1 MDAKDGDK
9 EGASGGKELVPR
21 PPDEQD
27 LIKLCRVLNDFGANY
42 VVVGG
47 FAIIYAGHGRFTEDV
62 DLIIDT
68 SLENEAKVY
77 RALESLPD
85 QAVKELQPGEVE
97 NFTVVRVAD
106 EIVVDLM
113 KSACGIDYAEAAK
126 DVVLRNLDGVVI
138 PFASPRLLWRMKA
151 RTHRAKDAPDLV
163 FLREYFKSRGE
174 EPPSV

>member
-1 MDAKDGDK
+1 MEPPNGDE
-9 EGASGGKELVPR
+9 EGASGSQELVPR

-27 LIKLCRVLNDFGANY
+27 LVKLCRLLNELGANY
-42 VVVGG
+42 IVVGG
-47 FAIIYAGHGRFTEDV
+47 FAIIHAGHGRFTEDI
-62 DLIIDT
+62 DLLIDT
-68 SLENEAKVY
+68 SPSNEAKVY

-97 NFTVVRVAD
+97 KFTVVRVAD

-113 KSACGIDYAEAAK
+113 KSACGIDYAAAAK
-126 DVVLRNLDGVVI
+126 EVVIRTLGGVPI

-163 FLREYFKSRGE
+163 FLREYFNSRGE
-174 EPPSV
+174 EPPVL